1 MIYHT
6 LSNKPY
12 DLQSTITHLQW
23 KAKTQ
28 RSRNCTHTGHHAS
41 QDCQQTACAGDKSM
55 VVGCISS
62 VWWLV
67 VVGRLDLW
75 YHKNENLLSA
85 GHSGFIMDEL
95 LRNISHW
102 TSRPQ
107 SICGKSS
114 HPNVSA
120 SVDKIRKLSV
130 ESNIFSVHPPP
141 SLPSYPTSLPLYPS
155 RIFVPMTSHIPPRIV
170 GDDPI
175 KVLKISQTNWHIG
188 LYWVMDQ

>member
-75 YHKNENLLSA
+75 YHKWESPICWSFRFHNGWTPAQHLTLNLKAPIHMWKIKPPKCISFSRQNQKTVRWIQHFQCA
-85 GHSGFIMDEL
+85 STTFIA
-95 LRNISHW
+95 I
-102 TSRPQ
+102 
-107 SICGKSS
+107 I
-114 HPNVSA
+114 
-120 SVDKIRKLSV
+120 
-130 ESNIFSVHPPP
+130 SNI
-141 SLPSYPTSLPLYPS
+141 
-155 RIFVPMTSHIPPRIV
+155 IAI
-170 GDDPI
+170 
-175 KVLKISQTNWHIG
+175 ISQQNLCSHDIPYPPKNSRWWP
-188 LYWVMDQ
+188 YKSP